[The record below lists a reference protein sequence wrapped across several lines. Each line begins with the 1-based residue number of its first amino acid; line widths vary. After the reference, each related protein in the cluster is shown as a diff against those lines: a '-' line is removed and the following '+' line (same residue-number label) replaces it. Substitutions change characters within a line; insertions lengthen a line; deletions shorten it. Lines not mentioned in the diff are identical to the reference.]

1 MAQGEKGR
9 KGPMYGAD
17 LGEAS
22 ASSFL
27 RLWLWDRETAVS
39 FVTITVSMR
48 GGRLMA
54 DWQAIKTEYITTDT
68 SYRKLAQKFGVNV
81 TNIAKKASA
90 ESWVKQR
97 KQYASETQSKTIEKI
112 SKQEANRAARIH
124 TVADKLLNKI
134 EAMVDRPELLN
145 EKAIRSLTAAVK
157 DLKEI
162 QSIKS
167 DLDEQEQRARIANLQ
182 KQAEKDD
189 SGSDAPT
196 LVVEGLP
203 EEFKV

>member
-1 MAQGEKGR
+1 
-9 KGPMYGAD
+9 
-17 LGEAS
+17 
-22 ASSFL
+22 
-27 RLWLWDRETAVS
+27 
-39 FVTITVSMR
+39 
-48 GGRLMA
+48 MA

-68 SYRKLAQKFGVNV
+68 SYRKLAQKYGVNV

-112 SKQEANRAARIH
+112 SKQEVNRAARIH

-167 DLDEQEQRARIANLQ
+167 ELDKQEQEARIAALKQ
-182 KQAEKDD
+182 KSMTGDGDD
-189 SGSDAPT
+189 DDTGVILLPPRIGE
-196 LVVEGLP
+196 VVEDG
-203 EEFKV
+203 